1 MRGFWSRIIAGLA
14 ATALSAILSSA
25 FAYEPPRGSPVRAAI
40 LNSIRIPVERE
51 LGPPVLLTITALNVQ
66 GSWAFASVKAM
77 RPDGSLEW
85 SRTRYAR
92 AMTSGEMSDSIL
104 ALLRANGDRWNITE
118 FAFGPTDVPWISWS
132 AKHHIPQK
140 FFQDAYVHESPPPSL
155 APPAPPRVPSV
166 AAPPV
171 QPAPATTGWKTW
183 NFGDLTF
190 RAPAIWRNIDSPP
203 ARALHIG
210 GQPWSATFADRS
222 PSGER
227 HAMMVFT
234 WADDELIYSRSLDDK
249 QIVGQ
254 GHQVFA
260 DVEGK
265 RIFFRIKDR
274 YNDFRGFDVISSKPL
289 KGGTFSFGCRAPQ
302 AQWPAL
308 ADVCEDVLASIA
320 FGPVTAPAGAVAPDK
335 PRDQALTAST
345 PTPESSASA
354 KPTDKPASN
363 NVAAPASDNP
373 AATALSSAELALKQI
388 ETYEKSRRSE
398 DWNLGLTAAQKA
410 VDLDPKSAQFW
421 RLLGRIYAAGAKEM
435 DLAPA
440 LAEEAYERAIALD
453 STHAETRFR
462 LAALL
467 EKREARSAAI
477 EQLEAAL
484 SASPN
489 LASLSVIQ
497 DVVRAYAADDQAR
510 RGVAF
515 LARLAE
521 RNPPGHTAQLG
532 QALLLKEDNQAEA
545 ALATATQ
552 LADDPK
558 APAVVIEQARAL
570 VSALQVARPRGE

>member
-1 MRGFWSRIIAGLA
+1 MRGIRRRIIAGLA
-14 ATALSAILSSA
+14 AAALCAIPSSG

-40 LNSIRIPVERE
+40 MDSIRIPVERE
-51 LGPPVLLTITALNVQ
+51 LGPPVLLTVTALNVE
-66 GSWAFASVKAM
+66 GAWAFASVKAI
-77 RPDGSLEW
+77 RPDGKLDW

-92 AMTSGEMSDSIL
+92 AMASGGMSDSIL
-104 ALLRANGDRWNITE
+104 ALLRANGDRWTVAE
-118 FAFGPTDVPWISWS
+118 FALGPTDVPWISWS

-140 FFQDAYVHESPPPSL
+140 FFQDAYVDESPPPSP
-155 APPAPPRVPSV
+155 APPAPPRVPPV

-171 QPAPATTGWKTW
+171 QPAPSTTGWKTW

-190 RAPAIWRNIDSPP
+190 RAPAIWQNIDSPP
-203 ARALHIG
+203 AGALHIG
-210 GQPWSATFADRS
+210 GQPWSATFADGN

-227 HAMMVFT
+227 HAMIVFT

-254 GHQVFA
+254 GRQVFA

-274 YNDFRGFDVISSKPL
+274 YNDFRGFDVITSKPL

-302 AQWPAL
+302 AQWSAL

-320 FGPVTAPAGAVAPDK
+320 FGPVAAPAEAVAPDK

-345 PTPESSASA
+345 PTPEPSASA

-373 AATALSSAELALKQI
+373 AATALGSAELALKQI
-388 ETYEKSRRSE
+388 EAYEKSPRPE
-398 DWNLGLTAAQKA
+398 DWKLGLAAAQKA
-410 VDLDPKSAQFW
+410 VDLDPKSSQFW
-421 RLLGRIYAAGAKEM
+421 RLLGRFYAAGAKEM

-453 STHAETRFR
+453 PTHAETRFR

-489 LASLSVIQ
+489 LATLSAIQ
-497 DVVRAYAADDQAR
+497 DMVRAYAVDDQAR
-510 RGVAF
+510 RGAAF

-521 RNPPGHTAQLG
+521 QNPPGHAAQLG

-545 ALATATQ
+545 ALATATH
-552 LADDPK
+552 LADDPN
-558 APAVVIEQARAL
+558 APAVVIEHARAL
-570 VSALQVARPRGE
+570 VNALRIAGQNGK